1 MPDDTQDAKAQ
12 KLAAARKKLKEYQ
25 QRNNNNVDETAGT
38 NTNSST
44 VSIASNLSERSDCEL
59 SLSNGGGSSGVP
71 SQVQLEQATAVT
83 ATTGVAAYFTQQ
95 SSAATL
101 PLIEPV
107 ESLPQQPLWPHNG
120 QSDTNLQ
127 TIQVLIAEKA
137 QLNTEL
143 TKSRHVCR
151 ERELELEEL
160 RTEHGQTT
168 QRLEQLQQRYQDQQ
182 HSTEQQRQQFAEL
195 QLKLQQTCA
204 QTEDQQTHL
213 GELEAQVQQLNTRY
227 DELQQQH
234 ASKCNELE
242 MAQLRV
248 RQLSDE
254 SNVNADN
261 RIESLTQTQYM
272 YEQQIRDLQQMVTQL
287 TQDKDQAAIQYQ
299 NYVASL
305 NERHVGLG
313 EECAQ
318 LKERERQLVEH
329 VSGLEREIQKNL
341 ALQAQYKE
349 AASQQAQEAKEP
361 TPEVTPSA
369 ELKELQERISD
380 FEFER
385 HEFQLKIKSQDDQLQ
400 LKDAAF
406 NELQQELN
414 RLQTEQPDQVKLMAT
429 MESDKVA
436 ASRALS
442 QNIEMKQQLD
452 ELEQRFVQLTNDK
465 VELVNKLD
473 AEQFANREMRANYAS
488 MEQKLQ
494 TNEERFKFKDE
505 EMIRLSHENVELQR
519 AQLMLQQQLDRLQH
533 YEAKAYHSD
542 ESKEMPAA
550 EIAEGAVE
558 AQEHDH
564 HHHERGDHQ
573 HNHEHDHDHAH
584 EHHHH
589 AHDDHHAHDAHHAHD
604 GHHAHVAHHGH
615 DDHHSHGSH
624 NAHDDHHTHAGHTTS
639 CKTPTLPTAE
649 AVEKL
654 QSRFTT
660 LISQVA
666 DLTEEKQSLEH
677 LVLQLQSETETIGE
691 YIALYQTQRRM
702 LKQREYE
709 KAAQMRLLKAEREQL
724 REKIEA
730 LNKLVGSLGLATT
743 LPAEQQHQQQAA
755 TDGGNAVEQQPL
767 EPQGEHEIDG
777 ENSQQILHKIQDI
790 ITEIKENTE
799 QSPPSLSNAG
809 QTDHAVD
816 HLNCCLGKFEVV

>member
-25 QRNNNNVDETAGT
+25 QRNSNNNVEENAGNNT

-59 SLSNGGGSSGVP
+59 SLSNGGVGATQQP
-71 SQVQLEQATAVT
+71 LEQTATAEV
-83 ATTGVAAYFTQQ
+83 AAAPTGVAAYFTQ
-95 SSAATL
+95 
-101 PLIEPV
+101 PLLEP
-107 ESLPQQPLWPHNG
+107 EPTTQTIWSHNG
-120 QSDTNLQ
+120 QGDTNLQ

-160 RTEHGQTT
+160 RTEHGQMG
-168 QRLEQLQQRYQDQQ
+168 QRLEQLQQRYQEQQ
-182 HSTEQQRQQFAEL
+182 RSTEQQRNQIAEL
-195 QLKLQQTCA
+195 QHKLTQATA

-213 GELEAQVQQLNTRY
+213 GELEAQLKQLNARQE
-227 DELQQQH
+227 ELQQQH
-234 ASKCNELE
+234 ASKCNELD
-242 MAQLRV
+242 MAQLRL

-261 RIESLTQTQYM
+261 RIETLTQTQYM
-272 YEQQIRDLQQMVTQL
+272 YEQQIRDLQQMVSQL
-287 TQDKDQAAIQYQ
+287 TQDKEQAAIQYQ
-299 NYVASL
+299 NYVANL
-305 NERHVGLG
+305 NERNSELG

-341 ALQAQYKE
+341 TLQAQYKE
-349 AASQQAQEAKEP
+349 AASQQAQQAQEP
-361 TPEVTPSA
+361 PETVPSA
-369 ELKELQERISD
+369 ELAALQERISD

-400 LKDAAF
+400 LKDDALA
-406 NELQQELN
+406 ELQQELN

-442 QNIEMKQQLD
+442 QNVEMKQQLD

-465 VELVNKLD
+465 VDLVNKLD
-473 AEQFANREMRANYAS
+473 AEEFANREMRLNYATI
-488 MEQKLQ
+488 EQKLQ
-494 TNEERFKFKDE
+494 ANEERFKFKDE

-533 YEAKAYHSD
+533 YEAKAYHNH
-542 ESKEMPAA
+542 ELKEPSTVEDAVT
-550 EIAEGAVE
+550 EGAVE

-564 HHHERGDHQ
+564 LHEHQ
-573 HNHEHDHDHAH
+573 HEHKHDHDH
-584 EHHHH
+584 HHHH
-589 AHDDHHAHDAHHAHD
+589 HQHQHEQQHAHEE
-604 GHHAHVAHHGH
+604 
-615 DDHHSHGSH
+615 HSHDEHLS
-624 NAHDDHHTHAGHTTS
+624 S
-639 CKTPTLPTAE
+639 CKTPSLPTAE

-666 DLTEEKQSLEH
+666 DLTEEKHNLEH

-730 LNKLVGSLGLATT
+730 LNKLVGSLGLAVE
-743 LPAEQQHQQQAA
+743 LPAEQPQAA
-755 TDGGNAVEQQPL
+755 TEGNDTTEQQQLLPRNDN
-767 EPQGEHEIDG
+767 EKDNN

-799 QSPPSLSNAG
+799 QSPASLSTIG
-809 QTDHAVD
+809 QTGHTAVD

>member
-1 MPDDTQDAKAQ
+1 MQDDTQDAKAQ

-25 QRNNNNVDETAGT
+25 QRNNNNNDENVGT
-38 NTNSST
+38 NTHSST
-44 VSIASNLSERSDCEL
+44 VSIASNLSERSDCDL
-59 SLSNGGGSSGVP
+59 SSSNGGGP
-71 SQVQLEQATAVT
+71 QHTLEQHTTPAP
-83 ATTGVAAYFTQQ
+83 TGVAAYFSQQ
-95 SSAATL
+95 TV
-101 PLIEPV
+101 PLIEP
-107 ESLPQQPLWPHNG
+107 EPSLAQSIWPHNG
-120 QSDTNLQ
+120 QGDTNMQ

-143 TKSRHVCR
+143 TKCRHVCR

-168 QRLEQLQQRYQDQQ
+168 QRLEQMQQ
-182 HSTEQQRQQFAEL
+182 HCQEQQRGAEQQRNKNAEL
-195 QLKLQQTCA
+195 QHKIALA
-204 QTEDQQTHL
+204 NAEIEDKNAHL
-213 GELEAQVQQLNTRY
+213 GELEAQLLQLKAQK

-234 ASKCNELE
+234 ADKCNELE
-242 MAQLRV
+242 MAQLRI

-261 RIESLTQTQYM
+261 RVETLTQTQYM

-287 TQDKDQAAIQYQ
+287 TQDKEQAAVQYQ
-299 NYVASL
+299 NYVANL
-305 NERHVGLG
+305 KERNAELA
-313 EECAQ
+313 EETAE

-329 VSGLEREIQKNL
+329 VSGLERDIQKNL

-349 AASQQAQEAKEP
+349 AASNQSQQSQEQSETALRN
-361 TPEVTPSA
+361 
-369 ELKELQERISD
+369 ELTALKERISD

-400 LKDAAF
+400 SKEIKLA
-406 NELQQELN
+406 ELEEELH
-414 RLQTEQPDQVKLMAT
+414 RLQTEQPDQVKLLAT

-442 QNIEMKQQLD
+442 QNMDMKQQLD
-452 ELEQRFVQLTNDK
+452 ELQVRFVQLTNDK
-465 VELVNKLD
+465 LDLVNKLD
-473 AEQFANREMRANYAS
+473 AEEFANREMRLNYAN
-488 MEQKLQ
+488 MERKLQ

-519 AQLMLQQQLDRLQH
+519 TQLMLQQQLDRLQH
-533 YEAKAYHSD
+533 YEAKVYHSHD
-542 ESKEMPAA
+542 LKDVSTA
-550 EIAEGAVE
+550 ETEVAEGAVE
-558 AQEHDH
+558 V
-564 HHHERGDHQ
+564 
-573 HNHEHDHDHAH
+573 HEHDAEHKHE

-589 AHDDHHAHDAHHAHD
+589 HHPE
-604 GHHAHVAHHGH
+604 
-615 DDHHSHGSH
+615 HSHGEHLS
-624 NAHDDHHTHAGHTTS
+624 T
-639 CKTPTLPTAE
+639 CETPLLPTAE

-666 DLTEEKQSLEH
+666 DLTEEKHSLEH

-724 REKIEA
+724 REKIDA
-730 LNKLVGSLGLATT
+730 LNKLVGSLGLAVE
-743 LPAEQQHQQQAA
+743 LPAEQLQPA
-755 TDGGNAVEQQPL
+755 TDSNAASDQPQL
-767 EPQGEHEIDG
+767 PSSENVTEN

-790 ITEIKENTE
+790 ITEIKVNTE
-799 QSPPSLSNAG
+799 QSPTSLSNVAQPG
-809 QTDHAVD
+809 HAVD

>member
-25 QRNNNNVDETAGT
+25 QRNNNNADEPAGT

-59 SLSNGGGSSGVP
+59 SLSNGGGGVP
-71 SQVQLEQATAVT
+71 TQQLFEQTPAAPATL
-83 ATTGVAAYFTQQ
+83 ATTDVAAYFTQ
-95 SSAATL
+95 STATL
-101 PLIEPV
+101 PLLDPV
-107 ESLPQQPLWPHNG
+107 ESMAPPTWPHNG

-137 QLNTEL
+137 QLHTEL

-168 QRLEQLQQRYQDQQ
+168 QRLEQLQQRYQEQQ
-182 HSTEQQRQQFAEL
+182 RSTEQQRQQFAEL
-195 QLKLQQTCA
+195 QQKLQQTCA

-213 GELEAQVQQLNTRY
+213 SELEAQVQQLNTRY

-234 ASKCNELE
+234 SSKCNELE
-242 MAQLRV
+242 MAQLRL

-299 NYVASL
+299 NYVGNL
-305 NERHVGLG
+305 NERNSELG

-329 VSGLEREIQKNL
+329 VGGLEREIQKNL

-349 AASQQAQEAKEP
+349 AASQQAQQAKEP
-361 TPEVTPSA
+361 TPEVSYFISNGRSSIITTNFLLQAVPSA
-369 ELKELQERISD
+369 ELKALQERISD

-385 HEFQLKIKSQDDQLQ
+385 HEFQLKIKSQHDQLQ
-400 LKDAAF
+400 LKEEEF
-406 NELQQELN
+406 TQMQQELH

-442 QNIEMKQQLD
+442 QNVEMKQQLD

-473 AEQFANREMRANYAS
+473 AEQFANREMRTNYAS
-488 MEQKLQ
+488 MEQRLL

-533 YEAKAYHSD
+533 YEAKAYHS
-542 ESKEMPAA
+542 EEPKEAAAA
-550 EIAEGAVE
+550 EVTEGAVE
-558 AQEHDH
+558 AHEHDH
-564 HHHERGDHQ
+564 HHHEHAHEHGDHQ
-573 HNHEHDHDHAH
+573 HNHNHEHDHNHDHAH

-589 AHDDHHAHDAHHAHD
+589 HAHEEHHAHDDHHAHAE
-604 GHHAHVAHHGH
+604 
-615 DDHHSHGSH
+615 HSS
-624 NAHDDHHTHAGHTTS
+624 S
-639 CKTPTLPTAE
+639 CKTPSLPTAE

-666 DLTEEKQSLEH
+666 DLTEEKHSLEH

-724 REKIEA
+724 REKIDA
-730 LNKLVGSLGLATT
+730 LNKLVGSLGLATM
-743 LPAEQQHQQQAA
+743 LPTEHQQQQQHAA
-755 TDGGNAVEQQPL
+755 ADDGNAVEQQQL
-767 EPQGEHEIDG
+767 LPQGEPEKDS
-777 ENSQQILHKIQDI
+777 ENSQQILHKIQGI
-790 ITEIKENTE
+790 ISEIKENTE
-799 QSPPSLSNAG
+799 QSPASMSNAG
-809 QTDHAVD
+809 QAEHAVD

>member
-1 MPDDTQDAKAQ
+1 MQFAKQSTQISVASADQLAMPDDTQDAKAQ

-25 QRNNNNVDETAGT
+25 QRSNNNVEENAGT

-44 VSIASNLSERSDCEL
+44 VSISSNLSERSDCEL
-59 SLSNGGGSSGVP
+59 NINNGVST
-71 SQVQLEQATAVT
+71 QQTLEQTTTTAATVPIT
-83 ATTGVAAYFTQQ
+83 GGVAAYFTQ
-95 SSAATL
+95 STL
-101 PLIEPV
+101 PLLEP
-107 ESLPQQPLWPHNG
+107 EPQSIWTHNG
-120 QSDTNLQ
+120 QGDTNLQ

-160 RTEHGQTT
+160 RTEHYQMG
-168 QRLEQLQQRYQDQQ
+168 QRLEQLQQRYLDQQ
-182 HSTEQQRQQFAEL
+182 RNTEQQRNEIAEL
-195 QLKLQQTCA
+195 QHKLQQANA
-204 QTEDQQTHL
+204 QTVDQQTHL
-213 GELEAQVQQLNTRY
+213 GELEGQLKQLNARQ

-234 ASKCNELE
+234 ASKCNELD
-242 MAQLRV
+242 MAQLRL

-261 RIESLTQTQYM
+261 RIETLTQTQYM
-272 YEQQIRDLQQMVTQL
+272 YEQQIRDLQQMVSQL
-287 TQDKDQAAIQYQ
+287 TQDKEQASIQYQ
-299 NYVASL
+299 NYVANL
-305 NERHVGLG
+305 NERNSELG

-318 LKERERQLVEH
+318 LKERERQLVDH
-329 VSGLEREIQKNL
+329 VSGLEKEIQKNL
-341 ALQAQYKE
+341 TLQEQYKE
-349 AASQQAQEAKEP
+349 AANQQAQQAKEI
-361 TPEVTPSA
+361 PEETVPSA
-369 ELKELQERISD
+369 ELAILQERLSD

-400 LKDAAF
+400 IKDDALS
-406 NELQQELN
+406 ELQQELN

-442 QNIEMKQQLD
+442 QNVEMKQQLD

-465 VELVNKLD
+465 VDLVNKLD
-473 AEQFANREMRANYAS
+473 AEEFANREMRLNYAS
-488 MEQKLQ
+488 MEQKMQ
-494 TNEERFKFKDE
+494 ANEERFKFKDE

-519 AQLMLQQQLDRLQH
+519 TQLMLQQQLDRLQH
-533 YEAKAYHSD
+533 YEAKAYHSH
-542 ESKEMPAA
+542 ELKEPSTTEA
-550 EIAEGAVE
+550 EVTEGAVE

-564 HHHERGDHQ
+564 LHEHNHEENHHHQHQEHHHQEHHHQEHQHQEHQ
-573 HNHEHDHDHAH
+573 HNHEEHSHHDH
-584 EHHHH
+584 
-589 AHDDHHAHDAHHAHD
+589 
-604 GHHAHVAHHGH
+604 
-615 DDHHSHGSH
+615 SS
-624 NAHDDHHTHAGHTTS
+624 S
-639 CKTPTLPTAE
+639 CKTTSLPTAD

-666 DLTEEKQSLEH
+666 DLTEEKHNLEH

-709 KAAQMRLLKAEREQL
+709 KATQMRLLKAEREQL
-724 REKIEA
+724 REKIDV
-730 LNKLVGSLGLATT
+730 LNKLVGSLGLAVE
-743 LPAEQQHQQQAA
+743 LPADQLPSSTEGMTTTEQQKLIPRN
-755 TDGGNAVEQQPL
+755 DNEK
-767 EPQGEHEIDG
+767 DN
-777 ENSQQILHKIQDI
+777 ENSQQILHKIQGI

-799 QSPPSLSNAG
+799 QPPTSLSNTG
-809 QTDHAVD
+809 HAVD

>member
-59 SLSNGGGSSGVP
+59 SLSNGGVP
-71 SQVQLEQATAVT
+71 TQSPPPIEQATT
-83 ATTGVAAYFTQQ
+83 ATATVAAAYFTQ
-95 SSAATL
+95 
-101 PLIEPV
+101 PLLNPV
-107 ESLPQQPLWPHNG
+107 ESLTQPIWPHNG
-120 QSDTNLQ
+120 QNDTNLQ

-137 QLNTEL
+137 QLSTEL

-160 RTEHGQTT
+160 RTEHSQAT
-168 QRLEQLQQRYQDQQ
+168 QRLEQLQQRYQEQQ
-182 HSTEQQRQQFAEL
+182 QSAEQQRQQFAEL
-195 QLKLQQTCA
+195 QHNLQKTCA
-204 QTEDQQTHL
+204 QTADQQTHL
-213 GELEAQVQQLNTRY
+213 SELEAQVQQLNTRY

-234 ASKCNELE
+234 AGKCNELE
-242 MAQLRV
+242 MAQLRL

-299 NYVASL
+299 NYVANL
-305 NERHVGLG
+305 NERNSELG
-313 EECAQ
+313 EECSQ
-318 LKERERQLVEH
+318 LKERERQLVDH
-329 VSGLEREIQKNL
+329 VGGLEREIQKNL

-349 AASQQAQEAKEP
+349 AATQQEQTLKEP
-361 TPEVTPSA
+361 TPEAVPSA
-369 ELKELQERISD
+369 ELKELQDRISD

-385 HEFQLKIKSQDDQLQ
+385 HEFLLKIKSQDDQLQ
-400 LKDAAF
+400 LKDEAF
-406 NELQQELN
+406 SELQQELH

-442 QNIEMKQQLD
+442 QNVEMKQQLD

-473 AEQFANREMRANYAS
+473 AEQFANREMRTNYTS

-519 AQLMLQQQLDRLQH
+519 TQLMLQQQLDRLQH

-542 ESKEMPAA
+542 EPKEAT
-550 EIAEGAVE
+550 EITEGAVE

-564 HHHERGDHQ
+564 HHHHEHDHNAHAHEHGDHQ
-573 HNHEHDHDHAH
+573 HNHNHDHDHTH
-584 EHHHH
+584 DHHHHH
-589 AHDDHHAHDAHHAHD
+589 AHDEHHAHNDDHAHSEHCSS
-604 GHHAHVAHHGH
+604 G
-615 DDHHSHGSH
+615 
-624 NAHDDHHTHAGHTTS
+624 
-639 CKTPTLPTAE
+639 KTPSLPTAE

-666 DLTEEKQSLEH
+666 DLTEEKHSLEH

-724 REKIEA
+724 REKIDV

-743 LPAEQQHQQQAA
+743 LSAEQQQQSVADNGNAAEQHQQLLHQA
-755 TDGGNAVEQQPL
+755 EQ
-767 EPQGEHEIDG
+767 EKDG

-790 ITEIKENTE
+790 ISEIKENTE
-799 QSPPSLSNAG
+799 QSPPSLSSG
-809 QTDHAVD
+809 GPTDHAVD

>member
-25 QRNNNNVDETAGT
+25 QRNNNNVDEAAGT

-59 SLSNGGGSSGVP
+59 SLSNGGVATQSP
-71 SQVQLEQATAVT
+71 PPIEQATT
-83 ATTGVAAYFTQQ
+83 ATATVAAAYFTQ
-95 SSAATL
+95 
-101 PLIEPV
+101 PLLNPV
-107 ESLPQQPLWPHNG
+107 ESLTQPIWPHNG
-120 QSDTNLQ
+120 QNDTNLQ

-137 QLNTEL
+137 QLSTEL

-160 RTEHGQTT
+160 RTEHGQAT
-168 QRLEQLQQRYQDQQ
+168 QRLEQLQQRYQEQQ
-182 HSTEQQRQQFAEL
+182 QSAEQQRQQFSEL
-195 QLKLQQTCA
+195 QHNLQKTCA
-204 QTEDQQTHL
+204 QTTDQQTHL
-213 GELEAQVQQLNTRY
+213 SELEAQVQQLNTRY

-234 ASKCNELE
+234 AGKCNELE
-242 MAQLRV
+242 MAQLRL

-299 NYVASL
+299 NYVANL
-305 NERHVGLG
+305 NERNSELG
-313 EECAQ
+313 EECSQ
-318 LKERERQLVEH
+318 LKERERQLVDH
-329 VSGLEREIQKNL
+329 VGGLEREIQKNL

-349 AASQQAQEAKEP
+349 AASQQEQAVKEP
-361 TPEVTPSA
+361 KPEAVPSA

-400 LKDAAF
+400 LKDEAF
-406 NELQQELN
+406 SELQQELH

-442 QNIEMKQQLD
+442 QNVEMKQQLD

-473 AEQFANREMRANYAS
+473 AEQFANREMRTNYAS

-519 AQLMLQQQLDRLQH
+519 TQLMLQQQLDRLQH
-533 YEAKAYHSD
+533 YEVSGSSILNYNRIISYYLQAKAYHSD
-542 ESKEMPAA
+542 EPKEAT
-550 EIAEGAVE
+550 EITEGAAE

-564 HHHERGDHQ
+564 RHHHEHDHNAHAHEHGDHQ
-573 HNHEHDHDHAH
+573 HNHKHNHDHDHTH
-584 EHHHH
+584 EHHHHH
-589 AHDDHHAHDAHHAHD
+589 AHDEHHAHNDDHAHSEHCSS
-604 GHHAHVAHHGH
+604 GQ
-615 DDHHSHGSH
+615 
-624 NAHDDHHTHAGHTTS
+624 
-639 CKTPTLPTAE
+639 TPSLPTAE

-666 DLTEEKQSLEH
+666 DLTEEKHSLEH

-724 REKIEA
+724 REKIDA

-743 LPAEQQHQQQAA
+743 LSAEQQQQSVADNGNASEQHQQLLHQA
-755 TDGGNAVEQQPL
+755 EQ
-767 EPQGEHEIDG
+767 EKDG

-790 ITEIKENTE
+790 ISEIKENTE
-799 QSPPSLSNAG
+799 QSPPSLSSG
-809 QTDHAVD
+809 GPTDHAVD

>member
-59 SLSNGGGSSGVP
+59 SLSNGGVP
-71 SQVQLEQATAVT
+71 TQSPPPIEQATT
-83 ATTGVAAYFTQQ
+83 ATATVAAAYFTQ
-95 SSAATL
+95 
-101 PLIEPV
+101 PLLNPV
-107 ESLPQQPLWPHNG
+107 ESLTQPIWPHNG
-120 QSDTNLQ
+120 QNDTNLQ

-137 QLNTEL
+137 QLSTEL

-160 RTEHGQTT
+160 RTEHGQAT
-168 QRLEQLQQRYQDQQ
+168 QRLEQLQQRYQEQQ
-182 HSTEQQRQQFAEL
+182 QSAEQQRQQFAEL
-195 QLKLQQTCA
+195 QHNLQKTCA
-204 QTEDQQTHL
+204 QTADQQTHL
-213 GELEAQVQQLNTRY
+213 SELEAQVQQLNTRY

-234 ASKCNELE
+234 AGKCNELE
-242 MAQLRV
+242 MAQLRL

-299 NYVASL
+299 NYVANL
-305 NERHVGLG
+305 NERNSELG
-313 EECAQ
+313 EECSQ
-318 LKERERQLVEH
+318 LKERERQLVDH
-329 VSGLEREIQKNL
+329 VGGLEREIQKNL

-349 AASQQAQEAKEP
+349 AATQQEQTVKEP
-361 TPEVTPSA
+361 TPEAVPSA

-385 HEFQLKIKSQDDQLQ
+385 HEFLLKIKSQDDQLQ
-400 LKDAAF
+400 LKDEAF
-406 NELQQELN
+406 SELQQELH

-442 QNIEMKQQLD
+442 QNVEMKQQLD

-473 AEQFANREMRANYAS
+473 AEQFANREMRTNYTS

-519 AQLMLQQQLDRLQH
+519 TQLMLQQQLDRLQH

-542 ESKEMPAA
+542 EPKEAT
-550 EIAEGAVE
+550 EITEGAVE

-564 HHHERGDHQ
+564 HQHHEHDHNAHAHEHGDHQ
-573 HNHEHDHDHAH
+573 HNHNHDHDHTH
-584 EHHHH
+584 DHHHHH
-589 AHDDHHAHDAHHAHD
+589 AHDEHHAHSDDHAHSEHCSS
-604 GHHAHVAHHGH
+604 G
-615 DDHHSHGSH
+615 
-624 NAHDDHHTHAGHTTS
+624 
-639 CKTPTLPTAE
+639 KTPSLPTAE

-666 DLTEEKQSLEH
+666 DLTEEKHSLEH

-724 REKIEA
+724 REKIDV

-743 LPAEQQHQQQAA
+743 LSAEQQQQSVADNGNAPEQHQQLLHQA
-755 TDGGNAVEQQPL
+755 EQ
-767 EPQGEHEIDG
+767 EKDG

-790 ITEIKENTE
+790 ISEIKENTE
-799 QSPPSLSNAG
+799 QSPPSLSSG
-809 QTDHAVD
+809 GPTDHAVD